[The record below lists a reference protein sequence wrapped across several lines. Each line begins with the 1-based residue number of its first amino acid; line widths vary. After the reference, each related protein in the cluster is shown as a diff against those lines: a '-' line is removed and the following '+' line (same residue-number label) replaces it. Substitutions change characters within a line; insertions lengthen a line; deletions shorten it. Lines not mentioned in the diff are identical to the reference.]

1 MNVLWCIAVLTIIAR
16 SVSGHGRL
24 IEPPSRAS
32 AWRFGFDTPHNYNDH
47 ELFCG
52 GFSRQWHKNEGK
64 CGVCGDAWD
73 APAPRAHE
81 LGGRFGKG
89 VIVRKYAPHDSI
101 TIKVELTA
109 NHFGFFE
116 FRVCEDPKTTTQ
128 DCLDKYVLQLDGKD
142 SSKYYPK
149 DGNKVYEMKYKLP
162 EGLECAHCLLQWRYI
177 AGNNWGSCGNGT
189 EAVGCG
195 PQEEFRA
202 CADIAIGEHFTTTTR
217 RPRPTYVPP
226 GRRPPTVPTPEEST
240 GSSWYGFVVAI
251 VTLLVAIGV
260 LACIYL
266 YYYRGG
272 MKIKNLLKS
281 QVPAPTPVPPPRHK
295 RASLS
300 REFPPELTPP
310 KIGSIPDS
318 GFETVDL
325 RAK

>member
-1 MNVLWCIAVLTIIAR
+1 MNVVWCIAVLAVTAH
-16 SVSGHGRL
+16 SVTGHGRL

-47 ELFCG
+47 ELYCG
-52 GFSRQWHKNEGK
+52 GFSRQWNKNDGK

-73 APAPRAHE
+73 APQPRAHE

-89 VIVRKYAPHDSI
+89 VIVRKYAPQDTI
-101 TIKVELTA
+101 VIKVELTA
-109 NHFGFFE
+109 NHNGFFE
-116 FRVCEDPKTTTQ
+116 FRVCEEPKGTTQ
-128 DCLDKYVLQLDGKD
+128 ECLDKYVLKLDGRD
-142 SSKYYPK
+142 STKYYPK

-162 EGLECAHCLLQWRYI
+162 EGLECSHCVMQWRYI

-202 CADIAIGEHFTTTTR
+202 CADIAIGEKFTTTTR

-226 GRRPPTVPTPEEST
+226 GRRPTVPTPEEST

-260 LACIYL
+260 LAGIYL

-272 MKIKNLLKS
+272 MRIKNLLKS
-281 QVPAPTPVPPPRHK
+281 KVPPPAPVPPPRHK